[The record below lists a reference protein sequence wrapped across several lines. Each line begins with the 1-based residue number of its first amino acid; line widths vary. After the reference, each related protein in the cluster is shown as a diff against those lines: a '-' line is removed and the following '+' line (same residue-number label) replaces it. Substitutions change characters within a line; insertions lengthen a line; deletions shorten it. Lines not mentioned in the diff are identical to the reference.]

1 VRGPDA
7 ETLLRKLGSGVRRA
21 PGGASAPRAED
32 DGFGWL
38 LAEARRGGFTS
49 GRRVTADAALGVEL
63 TDGEREDLDRA
74 ADAAE
79 AAGAR
84 TLAAVSGR
92 SLLRVD
98 VAGREVVEARG
109 LRGEGADAPEL
120 LTGVDAVAALGGGD
134 GGDDRT
140 SNDETDAGGDES
152 GASGGAPA
160 ARGRADLR
168 PLAPG
173 LRRASPGRLTNA
185 SLLRSLGGSHD

>member
-1 VRGPDA
+1 LRGPDA

-21 PGGASAPRAED
+21 PGGAAAPRAED

-38 LAEARRGGFTS
+38 LAEARRGGFSS
-49 GRRVTADAALGVEL
+49 GRRVTAGASLGVEL
-63 TDGEREDLDRA
+63 TDEEREDLDRA

-98 VAGREVVEARG
+98 VAAREVVEARG

-120 LTGVDAVAALGGGD
+120 LTGVDAVAALGGGEEGEDDSSDEAD
-134 GGDDRT
+134 GAGAEGAA
-140 SNDETDAGGDES
+140 DE
-152 GASGGAPA
+152 GAPA
-160 ARGRADLR
+160 ARGRSELR

>member
-1 VRGPDA
+1 MRGPDA

-21 PGGASAPRAED
+21 PGGAATPRADD

-38 LAEARRGGFTS
+38 LAEARRGGFSS

-63 TDGEREDLDRA
+63 TDDEREDLDRA

-98 VAGREVVEARG
+98 VAGREVVEARE
-109 LRGEGADAPEL
+109 LRGEGSDAPEL
-120 LTGVDAVAALGGGD
+120 LTGVDAVAALGGGPE
-134 GGDDRT
+134 GDDD
-140 SNDETDAGGDES
+140 SIAEADAGGAEGEAES
-152 GASGGAPA
+152 TRERPGP
-160 ARGRADLR
+160 R

-173 LRRASPGRLTNA
+173 LREASPGRLTNA
-185 SLLRSLGGSHD
+185 SLLRSLGGSGGSHD